1 MTLMEQNSF
10 VLAAIVAVLYVIG
23 KIAEQKFL
31 LKEDVALKTT
41 LRDTLLVYG
50 CVVIGGFVISQVG
63 DVASGKSPV
72 SAFTGAPDF

>member
-1 MTLMEQNSF
+1 MEQNSF
-10 VLAAIVAVLYVIG
+10 IIAAIVALLYAIG

-31 LKEDVALKTT
+31 LKEEIILKNT

-50 CVVIGGFVISQVG
+50 CVVIGGFVVSQLD